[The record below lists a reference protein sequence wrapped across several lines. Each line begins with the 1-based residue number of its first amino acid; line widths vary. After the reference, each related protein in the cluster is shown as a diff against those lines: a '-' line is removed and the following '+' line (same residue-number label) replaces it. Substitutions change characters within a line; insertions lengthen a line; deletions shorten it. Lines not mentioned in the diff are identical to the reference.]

1 MTQIEVSGLHYDHSV
16 NKTFAVVRTSD
27 FTATFYVSG
36 EVSAADFA
44 RWIEPTVERML
55 ADLAK

>member
-1 MTQIEVSGLHYDHSV
+1 MKDIQVSGLHYDRSV
-16 NKTFAVVRTSD
+16 NKTFAVVRTSG
-27 FTATFYVSG
+27 FTTTFYVSG

-55 ADLAK
+55 AELAA